1 MQKYY
6 KIFTLSMMH
15 TLKNGKALVGLS
27 IFLLVCLVIF
37 SNLWKIIEAKI
48 GASGFNTSELLW
60 YIALNEWV
68 LIALPS
74 SERAIEG
81 DLRSGRLATVLP
93 RPISYLVSQFFE
105 SAGELCAN
113 LLVLGVV
120 SFGFTWFMVGGLPIS
135 AFPVLIGTGILA
147 GVVGTLFQM
156 LIGLT
161 AFWIYEVDPV
171 SWIWEK
177 LLFAFGGLLLPLSV
191 YPAWWQTA
199 ARFTP
204 FPYIL
209 GYRSAL
215 AIDSGVGNILLI
227 ISGLVF
233 FGLIALTALC
243 FVYRKG
249 LKILNVEGG

>member
-1 MQKYY
+1 M
-6 KIFTLSMMH
+6 TH
-15 TLKNGKALVGLS
+15 TLKNTKALIGLS

-48 GASGFNTSELLW
+48 GASGFNSAELLW

-68 LIALPS
+68 LISLPS

-81 DLRSGRLATVLP
+81 DLRSGRLATLLP
-93 RPISYLVSQFFE
+93 RPISYLASTFFE

-120 SFGFTWFMVGGLPIS
+120 SFGFTWFMVGGLPGMMAI
-135 AFPVLIGTGILA
+135 FPAWIGVGILA

-161 AFWIYEVDPV
+161 AFWIYEVDPF

-191 YPAWWQTA
+191 YPDWWQTA
-199 ARFTP
+199 ARYTP

-215 AIDSGVGNILLI
+215 AIDSGDNQILWI
-227 ISGLVF
+227 VSGLVF
-233 FGLIALTALC
+233 FGLIALAALC
-243 FVYRKG
+243 LVYRKG